1 MAHVS
6 WCGEC
11 FPMASGLDEAS
22 LERVLAAMVRHCSPA
37 QTMTLILLFKT
48 VYSKRQILEYHN

>member
-1 MAHVS
+1 
-6 WCGEC
+6 
-11 FPMASGLDEAS
+11 MASGLDEAS

-37 QTMTLILLFKT
+37 QTMILLFKT

>member
-37 QTMTLILLFKT
+37 QTMILLFKT